1 MDSFGTE
8 VPKPDREVDGYDRNY
23 AAPYRTLGHGDR
35 AGGGRPHPHR
45 RPPRGGAGEH
55 LLATTQV
62 QEFTLTFVPK
72 IIAIALACAIFGP
85 WMLRVMI
92 RFSVQLLTDLP
103 TFAR

>member
-1 MDSFGTE
+1 MATGLE
-8 VPKPDREVDGYDRNY
+8 VV
-23 AAPYRTLGHGDR
+23 APILIV
-35 AGGGRPHPHR
+35 ALVV
-45 RPPRGGAGEH
+45 GALVSV

-85 WMLRVMI
+85 WMLRVLI
-92 RFSVQLLTDLP
+92 RFGVGLLTDLP